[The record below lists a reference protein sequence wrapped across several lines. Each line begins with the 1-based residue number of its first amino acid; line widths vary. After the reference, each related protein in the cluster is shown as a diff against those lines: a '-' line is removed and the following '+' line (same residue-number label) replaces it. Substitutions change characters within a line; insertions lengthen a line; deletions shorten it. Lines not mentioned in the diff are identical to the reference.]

1 MNYLCHDL
9 LNIIFPLIAQDKD
22 SLNLIKT
29 CKNISNYSK
38 KYSFLKKITITPWD
52 DPIQTYIRIMTHS
65 QTLKLLKIQ
74 RITDPHLWIPFFP
87 EIIIFDN
94 CDISNLL
101 DPPNI
106 ENNLKRLIIIDPT
119 HLEKGNEKDAKY
131 VNINWKKFPNL
142 RKVSYVS
149 SPTDPRLY
157 HILNSY
163 YI

>member
-1 MNYLCHDL
+1 MNYLCHDV
-9 LNIIFPLIAQDKD
+9 LNVIFPFISEDKD

-38 KYSFLKKITITPWD
+38 KKGFLKKITITPWD
-52 DPIQTYIRIMTHS
+52 NPMQIYICIMTHS
-65 QTLKLLKIQ
+65 QSLKLLKIQ

-87 EIIIFDN
+87 EITIFDN
-94 CDISNLL
+94 CIIGNLL

-106 ENNLKRLIIIDPT
+106 ENNLKKLIIIDPT

-142 RKVSYVS
+142 KVVLYVS
-149 SPTDPRLY
+149 SPTDPRLHY
-157 HILNSY
+157 ILNSP
-163 YI
+163 